1 MFATLSMYRVK
12 PGMRERMKTVADQ
25 AIPEIS
31 KMKGFKGVT
40 FMGDP
45 GADLYGGLAMWET
58 REGAEAA
65 MAAATQRMENALA
78 DLLVAPPILRVLEV
92 YEPA

>member
-12 PGMRERMKTVADQ
+12 PAMRERMKTVADH
-25 AIPEIS
+25 AIPEVS
-31 KMKGFKGVT
+31 NMKAFKGMT

-45 GADLYGGLAMWET
+45 KTDLYGGLALWET
-58 REGAEAA
+58 RESAEAA
-65 MAAATQRMENALA
+65 MAASTQQVENALA

-92 YEPA
+92 YEPK